1 MQSTAAEALR
11 KLGVASE
18 LVDLPPVSTS
28 LGASEE
34 CFPTAYI
41 AVRDRR
47 TVEFA
52 YLKVAAPH
60 AEARRVQPYTLAS
73 HRGSWY
79 LIGHDLD
86 RDAIRSF
93 RLSRVTGT
101 MALTGEPGSAPP
113 APADLTRAAVLEMI
127 TPENTGVD
135 ASIRVRKDH
144 GHALRRQATSI
155 RIGEDEWDTVE
166 INGVDLTRLTAQ
178 VCALGPVAIAD
189 SPAELRAAVIESLTK
204 VAQVHQ

>member
-1 MQSTAAEALR
+1 
-11 KLGVASE
+11 
-18 LVDLPPVSTS
+18 
-28 LGASEE
+28 
-34 CFPTAYI
+34 
-41 AVRDRR
+41 
-47 TVEFA
+47 
-52 YLKVAAPH
+52 
-60 AEARRVQPYTLAS
+60 
-73 HRGSWY
+73 
-79 LIGHDLD
+79 
-86 RDAIRSF
+86 
-93 RLSRVTGT
+93 